1 MPGAVIA
8 FSPPSEIASPMVHT
22 MFAYWHGK
30 SAGRMAPHP
39 RDIEPGELKRLLPYI
54 VISDVLL
61 DPLDL
66 RFRLVG
72 TGIVEAIGYDFTGK
86 RFSEMPV
93 TTGTE
98 RWLAHYGR
106 VVQRKGP
113 HYGRYRGELGPDSLR
128 VVDHGA
134 FPLSNDGDSVHRII
148 EIEDW
153 SGIRGVSL
161 GKVDLPVWHFHPLT
175 SDGETNKLSADIAQG
190 RGLPRNEPGA

>member
-8 FSPPSEIASPMVHT
+8 FSPPSEITSPMVRA

-30 SAGRMAPHP
+30 RGERMAPQP

-54 VISDVLL
+54 AISDVLL

-72 TGIVEAIGYDFTGK
+72 TSIVEAVGYDFTGK

-98 RWLAHYGR
+98 RWLAHYAR
-106 VVQRKGP
+106 VVDRKGP
-113 HYGRYRGELGPDSLR
+113 HYGRYRGELGPDSVR
-128 VVDHGA
+128 YVDHGA
-134 FPLSNDGDSVHRII
+134 FPLSHGGDKVDRII

-161 GKVDLPVWHFHPLT
+161 GKLDLPVWRFQLLPEN
-175 SDGETNKLSADIAQG
+175 GETDKLSPDTAKGA
-190 RGLPRNEPGA
+190 GLPQSEHGA

>member
-1 MPGAVIA
+1 MPGAEISFA
-8 FSPPSEIASPMVHT
+8 PPSEIVSPMVHA

-30 SAGRMAPHP
+30 RAGRMASQP
-39 RDIEPGELKRLLPYI
+39 REIDPGEIKRLLPYL

-72 TGIVEAIGYDFTGK
+72 TSIVEAVGYDFTGK
-86 RFSEMPV
+86 RFSQLPV

-98 RWLAHYGR
+98 RWLAHYAR
-106 VVQRKGP
+106 VIHRKGP
-113 HYGRYRGELGPDSLR
+113 HYGRYRGELGSDSLR
-128 VVDHGA
+128 HVDHGA
-134 FPLSNDGDSVHRII
+134 FPLSHDGNKVDRII

-161 GKVDLPVWHFHPLT
+161 GKLDLPVWRFQLLPAGDDT
-175 SDGETNKLSADIAQG
+175 DKLSADIAKAPELTRREQG
-190 RGLPRNEPGA
+190 A